1 MGPARKPAQI
11 VHYPRQATRVT
22 DNSPSDSISTA
33 YVSVSAGATGRVTNG
48 LWSVLYHRIF
58 SVLERKKS
66 PRWNL
71 YRKLLRRWKLRRP
84 PAGPA
89 QIVHHHVQAQN
100 EPSRDSGFTL
110 QAAFADINIRK
121 SWSVYYWF
129 GFEERRKHT
138 QKTRFVDSLS
148 DI

>member
-11 VHYPRQATRVT
+11 VHYSGPTMGMT
-22 DNSPSDSISTA
+22 DNSRSDCISTA

-66 PRWNL
+66 PRWDL
-71 YRKLLRRWKLRRP
+71 SRKLLRRWKLRRP
-84 PAGPA
+84 PAEPA

-121 SWSVYYWF
+121 RVYYWF